1 MVIDCRIQNPQEYG
15 RFFFFFKQWLLKKK
29 HVSLRLQLSRV
40 AEVSETWSYLDLHKS
55 WIFEYKRSCRKVML
69 KL

>member
-15 RFFFFFKQWLLKKK
+15 LLFFKQWLLKKK

-55 WIFEYKRSCRKVML
+55 WIFEYKRSCRKVLL